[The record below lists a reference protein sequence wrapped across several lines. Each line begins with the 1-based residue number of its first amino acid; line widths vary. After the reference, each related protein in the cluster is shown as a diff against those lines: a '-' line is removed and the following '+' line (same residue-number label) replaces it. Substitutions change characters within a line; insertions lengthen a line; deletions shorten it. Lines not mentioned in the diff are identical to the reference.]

1 MHALLAADRLPTEE
15 TMSKA
20 LSLRSDLASHSAW
33 TLGIVMLGLMLTLGA
48 CNTMSG
54 AGEDIE
60 AAGDAM
66 SDTAEDTEDEM

>member
-1 MHALLAADRLPTEE
+1 MHALLAAGCLPTEE
-15 TMSKA
+15 TVSKA
-20 LSLRSDLASHSAW
+20 LSLRSDLSSHSAW

>member
-1 MHALLAADRLPTEE
+1 
-15 TMSKA
+15 MSKA
-20 LSLRSDLASHSAW
+20 LFVRSEQASSAAW
-33 TLGIVMLGLMLTLGA
+33 IIGLVMLGLMLTLGA

>member
-1 MHALLAADRLPTEE
+1 MLAADCLPTEE

-20 LSLRSDLASHSAW
+20 LSLRTEQASPAAW
-33 TLGIVMLGLMLTLGA
+33 IIGVAMLGLMLTLGA

-54 AGEDIE
+54 AGEDVE

>member
-1 MHALLAADRLPTEE
+1 
-15 TMSKA
+15 MSKA
-20 LSLRSDLASHSAW
+20 LSLRSGLARPSAW
-33 TLGIVMLGLMLTLGA
+33 TLMLVLGLILTLGA

>member
-1 MHALLAADRLPTEE
+1 LLAADRLPTEE

-20 LSLRSDLASHSAW
+20 LSLRSDLASPSAW
-33 TLGIVMLGLMLTLGA
+33 TVAMLVLGLMLTLGA

-66 SDTAEDTEDEM
+66 SDTAEDVEDDM

>member
-1 MHALLAADRLPTEE
+1 
-15 TMSKA
+15 MSKA
-20 LSLRSDLASHSAW
+20 LSLRSDLANPAAW
-33 TLGIVMLGLMLTLGA
+33 TLGVVLLGLMLTLGA

>member
-1 MHALLAADRLPTEE
+1 
-15 TMSKA
+15 MSKA
-20 LSLRSDLASHSAW
+20 LSLRSELANPAPW
-33 TLGIVMLGLMLTLGA
+33 IIGVVLLGLMLTLGA

-66 SDTAEDTEDEM
+66 SDTAEDVEDDM

>member
-1 MHALLAADRLPTEE
+1 MF
-15 TMSKA
+15 KA
-20 LSLRSDLASHSAW
+20 LSFRSELGIPGVW
-33 TLGIVMLGLMLTLGA
+33 TLGMLLLGLMLALGA

-66 SDTAEDTEDEM
+66 SDTAEDVEEDM

>member
-1 MHALLAADRLPTEE
+1 
-15 TMSKA
+15 
-20 LSLRSDLASHSAW
+20 
-33 TLGIVMLGLMLTLGA
+33 MLGLMLTLGA

-54 AGEDIE
+54 AGEDVE

>member
-1 MHALLAADRLPTEE
+1 MF
-15 TMSKA
+15 KA
-20 LSLRSDLASHSAW
+20 LSLRSGLASPSAW
-33 TLGIVMLGLMLTLGA
+33 TLMLVLGLMLSLGA

-66 SDTAEDTEDEM
+66 SDTAEDVEDDM